1 VPRLVVLVA
10 AMAVALTACGGSSG
24 ARVASIE
31 DATFDPA
38 TNTTTEA
45 GVVDEEAAVLAFAEC
60 MRDQGVTDFE
70 DPDIGA
76 DGSIEFRLRGQ
87 AEASGVDRETMQA
100 AFEACRTEIEGLA
113 FGPGSVDRSEIEDDL
128 VEFAACVRDNGYDM
142 PDPDFSAMGPGQGG
156 EEGQGG
162 PFAGIDPDDPAFR
175 SAVDAC
181 QEIFGGLP
189 FGGRGP
195 GGGPDEGGDG

>member
-1 VPRLVVLVA
+1 MPRLVVLVA

-31 DATFDPA
+31 DAAFDPA

-76 DGSIEFRLRGQ
+76 DGSIEFRFRGQ
-87 AEASGVDRETMQA
+87 GEASVVDRETMRA
-100 AFEACRTEIEGLA
+100 AFDACRTEIEGLA

-128 VEFAACVRDNGYDM
+128 VEFAACMRENGYDM
-142 PDPDFSAMGPGQGG
+142 PDPDFGATGPGQGDG
-156 EEGQGG
+156 AGQGG
-162 PFAGIDPDDPAFR
+162 PFAGIDPDDPAFQG
-175 SAVDAC
+175 AIDAC

-195 GGGPDEGGDG
+195 GGGPDQTGEG